1 MAWISRSL
9 IALAGVAAALL
20 AAPADAQV
28 VLCHD
33 VARDL
38 VVRSTAADCK
48 GAVITEKDAEEIRR
62 RRADRVRGAVK
73 PPASPFP
80 DLKLVGM
87 GTGFFVHA
95 SGLLLTNHHVVAE
108 CGGLSF
114 DPAQGDE
121 APATLEA
128 GEPKLDLAALRIP
141 RTNVA
146 VARFGAES
154 RLRSGDPLVVV
165 GYPNRGISRVQPIAT
180 GGEFGAYGA
189 PLGGI
194 PRFAMQG
201 EVRRGNSGG
210 PVFDTAGLVI
220 GVVFA
225 KRNTVEASKAIGAPA
240 EDFGFA
246 IPARDAI
253 AWLKGLGHD
262 VAFGFP
268 GTDAIAQD
276 RIFAQAQSFVGRVN
290 CWR

>member
-1 MAWISRSL
+1 MAWISRGL
-9 IALAGVAAALL
+9 IALVGAVLALL

-38 VVRSTAADCK
+38 VVRSTAAECK
-48 GAVITEKDAEEIRR
+48 GAVVTEKEADDIRR

-80 DLKLVGM
+80 DLKLTGM

-108 CGGLSF
+108 CAGLSF
-114 DPAQGDE
+114 DPAQDDE

-128 GEPKLDLAALRIP
+128 SDPKLDLAVLRIA
-141 RTNVA
+141 RSNVA
-146 VARFGAES
+146 VARFGGDS
-154 RLRSGDPLVVV
+154 RLRAGDRLVVV

-180 GGEFGAYGA
+180 GGEFGAFGT
-189 PLGGI
+189 PMGDI

-210 PVFDTAGLVI
+210 PVFDNAGLVVGI
-220 GVVFA
+220 VFA
-225 KRNTVEASKAIGAPA
+225 KRNTVEASKVIGGPV

-253 AWLKGLGHD
+253 AWLKGLGHE

-268 GTDAIAQD
+268 GTDPVPQD